1 MTPELHSSVEILASL
16 LLDVLGNDARVIV
29 TVEHSGNAQTSR
41 HVSFSNSLTAR
52 SGTKPTMIEQ
62 A

>member
-29 TVEHSGNAQTSR
+29 TVEHSGNAPTS
-41 HVSFSNSLTAR
+41 
-52 SGTKPTMIEQ
+52 
-62 A
+62 